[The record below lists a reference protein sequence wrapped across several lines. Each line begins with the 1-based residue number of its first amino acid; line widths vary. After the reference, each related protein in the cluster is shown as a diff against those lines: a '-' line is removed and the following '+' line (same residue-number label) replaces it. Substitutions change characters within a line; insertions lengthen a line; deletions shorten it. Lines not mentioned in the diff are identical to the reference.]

1 MLLSMRLTFSI
12 DNQLA
17 SRVNRAAAEEGL
29 SVNAFIART
38 LDDALIRR
46 DLSTAR
52 PFRLVT
58 ALGGKPRRGVDLD
71 RPRSIDSI
79 EDELQFEPRST

>member
-1 MLLSMRLTFSI
+1 MLIYMRLTFSV

-29 SVNAFIART
+29 SVNAFIAKT
-38 LDDALIRR
+38 QDDALIRR
-46 DLSTAR
+46 DLSR
-52 PFRLVT
+52 QQPFRLVT

-79 EDELQFEPRST
+79 EDELQFGPHST